1 MKSKINSFVEQCV
14 AIDETCVK
22 QDNSLV
28 YMARSFVSATLPHS
42 KPKKFSV
49 TLTNGN
55 HTLSLIANPQ
65 FGLPYGSLPRLI
77 IAIITKQ
84 AVITKNPE
92 INLGHSFAQFISSLK
107 YSHRSGGVRG
117 DAARIREQ
125 MIRLLTTQISVIT
138 KSKDGYCGGN
148 QFVVTS
154 SFNLWWNPLAINSR
168 SFKYNSTICLSAE
181 FYKKIIDR
189 PIPIDLRALIALRR
203 SPMQI
208 DIYIWLTYKFS
219 QLNKT
224 SKPISWIALQKQF
237 GAGYPISSQGK
248 RDFKKSFLKALHP
261 VQVLYHE
268 AVVDIDIQGIVLKPS
283 PTHVKRGTH
292 HGN

>member
-1 MKSKINSFVEQCV
+1 MKCLKRNLNRFVEQCI
-14 AIDETCVK
+14 AIELTPVK
-22 QDNSLV
+22 QENNLV
-28 YMARSFVSATLPHS
+28 YMARDFVSATFPHS
-42 KPKKFSV
+42 KPKN
-49 TLTNGN
+49 LTATVVNGN
-55 HTLSLIANPQ
+55 HTLSLIANPL
-65 FGLPYGSLPRLI
+65 FGLPYGALPRLI
-77 IAIITKQ
+77 IAEITKQ

-92 INLGHSFAQFISSLK
+92 IHLGDSFAQFLSSLK
-107 YSHRSGGVRG
+107 YSHRSGGIRG

-148 QFVVTS
+148 QFIVTS

-168 SFKYNSTICLSAE
+168 SFKYNSTIRLSAE

-189 PIPIDLRALIALRR
+189 PIPIDLRALIALRK

-219 QLNKT
+219 QLKKT
-224 SKPISWIALQKQF
+224 SKPISWFALQKQF

-248 RDFKKSFLKALHP
+248 RDFKKSFLRALHP
-261 VQVLYHE
+261 VKVLYHE
-268 AVVDIDIQGIVLKPS
+268 AVVEMDLQGLVLKPS
-283 PTHVKRGTH
+283 PTHVKRED
-292 HGN
+292 